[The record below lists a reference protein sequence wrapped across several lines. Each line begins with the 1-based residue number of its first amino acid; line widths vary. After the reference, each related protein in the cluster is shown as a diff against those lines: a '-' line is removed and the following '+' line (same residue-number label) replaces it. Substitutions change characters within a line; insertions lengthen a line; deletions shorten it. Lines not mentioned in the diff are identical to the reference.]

1 MRLWNLVLFIAIA
14 MMAISSVA
22 EGQTQNLEGGQGVK
36 WVPDEGQVPENA
48 IRVRVGAGFPLC
60 RGTLTEER
68 GGQNWWRDIGVVK
81 QDGKCHTLR
90 AMKELRF
97 QDDFYYL
104 VRADTEGEV
113 STEGMVSEADVEARI
128 AEATAQRDQRHQRH
142 MIERRADMER
152 RQQAINDE
160 YEAQIAQLERELEH
174 ESYKRRVLMEE
185 VASNARDFS
194 LSEVNDAIRL
204 VMSTGG
210 GDRQGTTNKLMKLLI
225 NMRSCDGNGNASYY
239 SAQCD
244 RAAYEMAQ
252 EKIDELN
259 GR

>member
-97 QDDFYYL
+97 Q
-104 VRADTEGEV
+104 
-113 STEGMVSEADVEARI
+113 
-128 AEATAQRDQRHQRH
+128 
-142 MIERRADMER
+142 MI
-152 RQQAINDE
+152 
-160 YEAQIAQLERELEH
+160 
-174 ESYKRRVLMEE
+174 
-185 VASNARDFS
+185 F
-194 LSEVNDAIRL
+194 
-204 VMSTGG
+204 
-210 GDRQGTTNKLMKLLI
+210 TT
-225 NMRSCDGNGNASYY
+225 
-239 SAQCD
+239 
-244 RAAYEMAQ
+244 
-252 EKIDELN
+252 
-259 GR
+259 